1 VPLRLSTSFI
11 LSGTMTP
18 LLTFFFGL
26 LLLGLFAWYF
36 STESEARK
44 RWLGAALT
52 ILLLLFCLDSATP
65 PEKKIRLGLDLRGG
79 TSFLLQL
86 VPQNGQQITGDMLQQ
101 AVEVIRKRV
110 DQFGVGEPVIAP
122 QGTQRILVQ
131 IPGLDPAQIQTTREQ
146 LQRVAKLEFAEVY
159 PDSAGLIARIDKGEA
174 ILPPGFVIKEHTQ
187 TSEGKADVE
196 RLLVKKEADLTG
208 EHVTHAYAFFD
219 QQGYGVSLNL
229 DGEGAKSFFEL
240 TTQLAPHQGRLAILL
255 DGKIQS
261 APSVRNPIPG
271 GQAQITGRFKEKEA
285 RELASVLENPLRTPV
300 TIEETRSVSPTLGA
314 DSIRSG
320 IVSGIGGLAL
330 VMLFVVFYYR
340 LAGCVALLGLW
351 INIVILFGMMAMFH
365 FVLTLPGIAGIIL
378 TIGLAVDA
386 NVLLYERLR
395 EELAAGKTLGAAID
409 GAYNKAFSAIF
420 DANATT
426 LITAGILFWQ
436 ASGPVRGFSV
446 TLMLGIIASLFS
458 AVLFTRT
465 AFRWMM
471 KIGGLKR
478 LTMANIAPRHQFDFL
493 GRRAVA
499 VFVSLVLIGGSMA
512 IFAKRGAG
520 NFGIDFRGG
529 DLLVLDSS
537 PALSVAEVRSALEPL
552 HLTEETIQLEQ
563 AGTRQM
569 LSIRSAEDTSSR
581 IFENI
586 QGSFPDRK
594 VVAAQQEKVGAQIGL
609 EFAKK
614 ALLALGLGMVG
625 ILIYVTFRFEF
636 SFAIGAL
643 VALLHDVI
651 ITVGVFSL
659 VGGEL
664 SLVMVGA
671 ILTIAG
677 YSINDTIVVY
687 DRIREGLR
695 NRTSGSVEALM
706 NRSINETLGRTI
718 LTGGMTLLSVA
729 ALFFFGGAVLKDFA
743 FAILIGILVG
753 TYSSVFVASPIVLW
767 CSKLGAKKAAAGK

>member
-1 VPLRLSTSFI
+1 
-11 LSGTMTP
+11 MTP

-26 LLLGLFAWYF
+26 LILGLFAWYF
-36 STESEARK
+36 STESDGKK
-44 RWLGAALT
+44 RWLGAILT
-52 ILLLLFCLDSATP
+52 LLLLLFCLDSATP
-65 PEKKIRLGLDLRGG
+65 PAKKIRLGLDLRGG

-86 VPQNGQQITGDMLQQ
+86 VPQNDQPITADMLQQ

-110 DQFGVGEPVIAP
+110 DKFGVSEPVIAP
-122 QGTQRILVQ
+122 QGTSRILVQ
-131 IPGLDPAQIQTTREQ
+131 IPGLDPAQIQSTKEQ
-146 LQRVAKLEFAEVY
+146 LQQVAKLEFAEVH
-159 PDSAGLIARIDKGEA
+159 PNSAALIAQIDKGEA
-174 ILPPGFVIKEHTQ
+174 ILPPGFVIKEHVQ
-187 TSEGKADVE
+187 NIQGKDITE
-196 RLLVKKEADLTG
+196 RLLVKKEADLAG
-208 EHVTHAYAFFD
+208 EHVTRAFAYFD

-229 DGEGAKSFFEL
+229 DGDGAKTFFEL

-261 APSVRNPIPG
+261 APAISHGPIAG
-271 GQAQITGRFKEKEA
+271 GQATITGNFKEKEA

-300 TIEETRSVSPTLGA
+300 TIEETRSVSPTLGQ

-340 LAGCVALLGLW
+340 LAGCVALAGLW
-351 INIVILFGMMAMFH
+351 INIVLLFGMMAMFH

-395 EELAAGKTLGAAID
+395 EELGAGKSLGAAID

-436 ASGPVRGFSV
+436 ATGPVRGFSV
-446 TLMLGIIASLFS
+446 TLMLGIVASLFS
-458 AVLFTRT
+458 AILFTRT

-471 KIGGLKR
+471 KFAGLKR
-478 LTMANIAPRHQFDFL
+478 LTMANLAPSHQFNFL
-493 GRRAVA
+493 GKRVVA
-499 VFVSLVLIGGSMA
+499 VFVSLVLIGGSLAFFA
-512 IFAKRGAG
+512 IRGAN

-529 DLLVLDSS
+529 DLLVIDSQ
-537 PALSVAEVRSALEPL
+537 PALTVNEARNALIPL
-552 HLTEETIQLEQ
+552 NLKEETIQLEQ
-563 AGTRQM
+563 AGTKEM
-569 LSIRSAEDTSSR
+569 LAIRSAEDTSGK
-581 IFENI
+581 IFEKL
-586 QGSFPDRK
+586 QSTFPDRK
-594 VVAAQQEKVGAQIGL
+594 LVAAQQEKVGAQIGL

-614 ALLALGLGMVG
+614 ALLALGLGMIG
-625 ILIYVTFRFEF
+625 ILVYVTLRFEF
-636 SFAIGAL
+636 SFAVGAL

-659 VGGEL
+659 TGGEL

-695 NRTSGSVEALM
+695 NRTGGSVEALM

-729 ALFFFGGAVLKDFA
+729 TLFFFGGAVLKDFA

-767 CSKLGAKKAAAGK
+767 CSKWGDKKAAAGK

>member
-1 VPLRLSTSFI
+1 
-11 LSGTMTP
+11 MTP

-36 STESEARK
+36 STESDGKK
-44 RWLGAALT
+44 RWLGAVLT
-52 ILLLLFCLDSATP
+52 LLLVLFCLDSATP

-86 VPQNGQQITGDMLQQ
+86 VPQNGQEITADMLQQ

-110 DQFGVGEPVIAP
+110 DKFGVSEPVIAP
-122 QGTQRILVQ
+122 QGTGRILVQ
-131 IPGLDPAQIQTTREQ
+131 IPGLDPAQIQSTKEQ
-146 LQRVAKLEFAEVY
+146 LQQVAKLEFAEVH
-159 PDSAGLIARIDKGEA
+159 PNSDALIAQIDKGEA
-174 ILPPGFVIKEHTQ
+174 IVPPGYVIKESVQ
-187 TSEGKADVE
+187 TRDEKSVTE
-196 RLLVKKEADLTG
+196 RLLVRKQADLTG
-208 EHVTHAYAFFD
+208 EHVTKAFATFD

-229 DGEGAKSFFEL
+229 DSEGAKTFL
-240 TTQLAPHQGRLAILL
+240 DVTTELAPYKGRLAILL

-261 APSVRNPIPG
+261 APAIRNGPIAG
-271 GQAQITGRFKEKEA
+271 GQASITGNFKEKDA

-314 DSIRSG
+314 DSIRAG
-320 IVSGIGGLAL
+320 VVSGIGGLAL
-330 VMLFVVFYYR
+330 VMLFVFFYYR
-340 LAGCVALLGLW
+340 LAGLVALFGLL
-351 INIVILFGMMAMFH
+351 INIILLFGMMSMFH

-395 EELAAGKTLGAAID
+395 EELAAGKSLGAAID
-409 GAYNKAFSAIF
+409 GAYSKAFSAIF

-436 ASGPVRGFSV
+436 ASGPVRGFSI
-446 TLMLGIIASLFS
+446 TLMLGIVASLFS
-458 AVLFTRT
+458 AILFTRT
-465 AFRWMM
+465 AFRWMT
-471 KIGGLKR
+471 KYAGLKR
-478 LTMANIAPRHQFDFL
+478 LTMANLAPRHQFNFL
-493 GRRAVA
+493 GKRVLA
-499 VFVSLVLIGGSMA
+499 VFVSVVLIGGSIA
-512 IFAKRGAG
+512 FFAKRGAD

-529 DLLVLDSS
+529 DLLVLDAQ
-537 PALSVAEVRSALEPL
+537 PALSVAETRAALEPL

-563 AGTRQM
+563 AGTQQM
-569 LSIRSAEDTSSR
+569 LAIRSAVDTSSK
-581 IFENI
+581 ILE
-586 QGSFPDRK
+586 QLKASFPDRK
-594 VVAAQQEKVGAQIGL
+594 ITTAQQEKVGAQIGL
-609 EFAKK
+609 EFARK

-625 ILIYVTFRFEF
+625 ILIYVTLRFEF
-636 SFAIGAL
+636 SFAVGAL
-643 VALLHDVI
+643 VALLHDVL
-651 ITVGVFSL
+651 ITIGVFSL
-659 VGGEL
+659 TGGEL

-695 NRTSGSVEALM
+695 NRTGGSVEALM

-718 LTGGMTLLSVA
+718 LTGGLTLLSVA
-729 ALFFFGGAVLKDFA
+729 SLFFFGGAVLKDFA
-743 FAILIGILVG
+743 FVILIGILVG

-767 CSKLGAKKAAAGK
+767 CSRLGHKRAAAGK

>member
-1 VPLRLSTSFI
+1 
-11 LSGTMTP
+11 MTP

-26 LLLGLFAWYF
+26 LILGLFAWYF
-36 STESEARK
+36 STETDGKK
-44 RWLGAALT
+44 RWLGAILT

-65 PEKKIRLGLDLRGG
+65 PAKKIHLGLDLRGG

-86 VPQNGQQITGDMLQQ
+86 VPQNDQPISADMLQQ

-110 DQFGVGEPVIAP
+110 DKFGVSEPVIAP
-122 QGTQRILVQ
+122 QGSSRILVQ
-131 IPGLDPAQIQTTREQ
+131 IPGLDPGQIQSTKEQ
-146 LQRVAKLEFAEVY
+146 LQQVAKLEFAEVH
-159 PDSAGLIARIDKGEA
+159 PNSVALIAQIDKGEA
-174 ILPPGFVIKEHTQ
+174 ILPPGFLIKEHTQ
-187 TSEGKADVE
+187 NYQGKEITE

-208 EHVTHAYAFFD
+208 EHVTKAFAFFD
-219 QQGYGVSLNL
+219 QQGYGVTLNL
-229 DGEGAKSFFEL
+229 DGEGAKTFFEL
-240 TTQLAPHQGRLAILL
+240 TQQLAPHQGRLAILL

-261 APSVRNPIPG
+261 APSVKNPIAG
-271 GQAQITGRFKEKEA
+271 GQAQITGNFKEKEA

-300 TIEETRSVSPTLGA
+300 TIEETRSVSPTLGQ

-330 VMLFVVFYYR
+330 VMLFVLFYYR
-340 LAGCVALLGLW
+340 LAGSVALIGLW
-351 INIVILFGMMAMFH
+351 INVILLFGMMAMFH

-395 EELAAGKTLGAAID
+395 EELGAGKSLGAALD

-436 ASGPVRGFSV
+436 ATGPVRGFSV
-446 TLMLGIIASLFS
+446 TLMLGIVASLFS
-458 AVLFTRT
+458 AILFTRT

-471 KIGGLKR
+471 KYAGLKR
-478 LTMANIAPRHQFDFL
+478 LTMANLAPSHQFNFL
-493 GRRAVA
+493 GKRVIA
-499 VFVSLVLIGGSMA
+499 VFISVILIGGSIA
-512 IFAKRGAG
+512 FFAVRGAN

-529 DLLVLDSS
+529 DLLVLDSK
-537 PALSVAEVRSALEPL
+537 PALTVNEVRGALEPL

-563 AGTRQM
+563 AGTQQM
-569 LSIRSAEDTSSR
+569 IAIRSAEDTSSR
-581 IFENI
+581 IFDKLKA
-586 QGSFPDRK
+586 SFTDRK
-594 VVAAQQEKVGAQIGL
+594 IVAAQQEKVGAQIGL

-625 ILIYVTFRFEF
+625 ILIYVTLRFEF
-636 SFAIGAL
+636 SFAVGAL

-659 VGGEL
+659 TGGEL

-729 ALFFFGGAVLKDFA
+729 TLFFFGGAVLKDFA

>member
-1 VPLRLSTSFI
+1 
-11 LSGTMTP
+11 MTP

-26 LLLGLFAWYF
+26 LLMGLFAWYF
-36 STESEARK
+36 ATESDERK
-44 RWLGAALT
+44 RWVGAVLTAL
-52 ILLLLFCLDSATP
+52 LVLFCLDSVNP
-65 PEKKIRLGLDLRGG
+65 PSKKIRLGLDLRGG

-86 VPQNGQQITGDMLQQ
+86 VPQNGQEITPDMLQQ

-110 DQFGVGEPVIAP
+110 DKFGVSEPVIAP
-122 QGTQRILVQ
+122 QGTSRILVQ
-131 IPGLDPAQIQTTREQ
+131 IPGLDPAQIQSTKEQ
-146 LQRVAKLEFAEVY
+146 LQQVAKLEFAEVHR
-159 PDSAGLIARIDKGEA
+159 DTASLIPQIEKGEA
-174 ILPPGFVIKEHTQ
+174 IVPPGYEIKEMVV
-187 TSEGKADVE
+187 SRDGAE
-196 RLLVKKEADLTG
+196 RTEKLLVKKTADLTG
-208 EHVTHAYAFFD
+208 DHVTKAYAFFD
-219 QQGYGVSLNL
+219 NHGYAVGLNL
-229 DGEGAKSFFEL
+229 DGEGARQFFDL
-240 TTQLAPHQGRLAILL
+240 TTALAPHHGRLAILL
-255 DGKIQS
+255 DGKVQS
-261 APSVRNPIPG
+261 APQVNEPIPSG
-271 GQAQITGRFKEKEA
+271 NATISGNFKEKEV
-285 RELASVLENPLRTPV
+285 RDLASVLENPLRTPV
-300 TIEETRSVSPTLGA
+300 TIEETRSVSPTLGQ

-330 VMLFVVFYYR
+330 VMLFVLFYYR
-340 LAGCVALLGLW
+340 LAGCVALVGLW
-351 INIVILFGMMAMFH
+351 LNIVLLFGMMAMFH

-395 EELAAGKTLGAAID
+395 EELAAGKSLGAAID
-409 GAYNKAFSAIF
+409 GAYSKAFSAIF

-436 ASGPVRGFSV
+436 ASGPVRGFSI

-458 AVLFTRT
+458 AILFTRT

-471 KIGGLKR
+471 SNAGLKR
-478 LTMANIAPRHQFDFL
+478 LTMANLAPRAQFNFL
-493 GRRAVA
+493 GKRRLAV
-499 VFVSLVLIGGSMA
+499 VVSLVLIGGSIA
-512 IFAKRGAG
+512 FFVVRGSN

-529 DLLVLDSS
+529 DLLVIDAR
-537 PALSVAEVRSALEPL
+537 PALTVAEARAALEPL
-552 HLTEETIQLEQ
+552 RLTEETIQQEQ
-563 AGTRQM
+563 AGTQQM
-569 LSIRSAEDTSSR
+569 LAIRSAVDTSSR
-581 IFENI
+581 ILAKL
-586 QGSFPDRK
+586 QDAFPGRGITP
-594 VVAAQQEKVGAQIGL
+594 AQQEKVGAQIGL

-625 ILIYVTFRFEF
+625 ILVFVTLRFEF
-636 SFAIGAL
+636 SFAVGAL

-651 ITVGVFSL
+651 ITAGVFSL
-659 VGGEL
+659 TGGEF

-695 NRTSGSVEALM
+695 HRTGGSVESLM

-729 ALFFFGGAVLKDFA
+729 TLFFFGGAVLKDFA
-743 FAILIGILVG
+743 FVILIGILVG

-767 CSKLGAKKAAAGK
+767 CSRLGAKKAAKVAASGK

>member
-1 VPLRLSTSFI
+1 
-11 LSGTMTP
+11 MTP
-18 LLTFFFGL
+18 LLTFVFGL
-26 LLLGLFAWYF
+26 LLLGLFGWYF
-36 STESEARK
+36 ATESDAKK
-44 RWLGAALT
+44 RWLGAVLT
-52 ILLLLFCLDSATP
+52 FLLVLFCLDSITP
-65 PEKKIRLGLDLRGG
+65 PSKKIRLGLDLKGG

-86 VPQNGQQITGDMLQQ
+86 VPQNGQPITADLLQQ

-110 DQFGVGEPVIAP
+110 DKFGVGEPVIAP
-122 QGTQRILVQ
+122 QGTERILVQ
-131 IPGLDPAQIQTTREQ
+131 IPGLDPAQIQATKEQ
-146 LQRVAKLEFAEVY
+146 LQQVAKLEFAEVY
-159 PDSAGLIARIDKGEA
+159 PDQGTLLAQIEKGEA
-174 ILPPGFVIKEHTQ
+174 IIPPAYVIREPNMD
-187 TSEGKADVE
+187 SEGKPLSV
-196 RLLVKKEADLTG
+196 RLLVKKEVDLTG
-208 EHVTHAYAFFD
+208 EHVIRANAFFD
-219 QQGYGVSLNL
+219 QGGYGVTL
-229 DGEGAKSFFEL
+229 DLDSEGGKIFYEL
-240 TTQLAPHQGRLAILL
+240 TTQLAPHHGRLAILL
-255 DGKIQS
+255 DGKIQT
-261 APSVRNPIPG
+261 APSVNEPIPS
-271 GQAQITGRFKEKEA
+271 GQARITGHYKEKEV
-285 RELASVLENPLRTPV
+285 RDLASVLENPLRTPV

-314 DSIRSG
+314 ESIKSG
-320 IVSGIGGLAL
+320 IVSGVAGLAL

-340 LAGCVALLGLW
+340 LAGTVALVGLW
-351 INIVILFGMMAMFH
+351 INIILLFGMMAMFH

-395 EELAAGKTLGAAID
+395 EELKAGKSLEAAIN
-409 GAYNKAFSAIF
+409 GAYSKAFSAIF

-436 ASGPVRGFSV
+436 STGPVRGFSV

-458 AVLFTRT
+458 AILFTRT
-465 AFRWMM
+465 AFRWMT
-471 KIGGLKR
+471 KFCGLKR
-478 LTMANIAPRHQFDFL
+478 LTMLDFAPKYQFNFL
-493 GRRAVA
+493 GYRKIAVLI
-499 VFVSLVLIGGSMA
+499 SLIVIGGSIVLFGM
-512 IFAKRGAG
+512 RGAN

-529 DLLVLDSS
+529 DLLVIDSQPTLAVS
-537 PALSVAEVRSALEPL
+537 EIRTALEPL
-552 HLTEETIQLEQ
+552 HLTEETIQMEQ
-563 AGTRQM
+563 AGMQKM
-569 LSIRSAEDTSSR
+569 IAIRSAEDTSAR
-581 IFENI
+581 ILE
-586 QGSFPDRK
+586 QLKKSFPDRQ
-594 VVAAQQEKVGAQIGL
+594 VIAAQQDKVGAQIGR

-625 ILIYVTFRFEF
+625 ILIFVTIRFEF

-659 VGGEL
+659 TGGEL

-695 NRTSGSVEALM
+695 HGAGGGVEALM
-706 NRSINETLGRTI
+706 NRSINETLGRTM

-729 ALFFFGGAVLKDFA
+729 SLFFFGGAVLKDFA

-767 CSKLGAKKAAAGK
+767 CSKLGGKKPSNVV

>member
-1 VPLRLSTSFI
+1 
-11 LSGTMTP
+11 MTP

-26 LLLGLFAWYF
+26 LLLALFAWYF
-36 STESEARK
+36 STESDAKK
-44 RWLGAALT
+44 RWLGAVLT
-52 ILLLLFCLDSATP
+52 LLLLLFCLDSATP
-65 PEKKIRLGLDLRGG
+65 PAKKIRLGLDLRGG

-86 VPQNGQQITGDMLQQ
+86 VPQNGQEITGDMLQQ

-122 QGTQRILVQ
+122 QGTRRILVQ

-146 LQRVAKLEFAEVY
+146 LQRVAKLEFAEVH
-159 PDSAGLIARIDKGEA
+159 PDSVALIAQIDNGEA
-174 ILPPGFVIKEHTQ
+174 ILPPGYVLKEQ
-187 TSEGKADVE
+187 VQNFEGREVVD

-208 EHVTHAYAFFD
+208 EHVTKAYAFFD
-219 QQGYGVSLNL
+219 QQGYGVSLTL
-229 DGEGAKSFFEL
+229 DGEGAGTFFDL
-240 TTQLAPHQGRLAILL
+240 TTQLAPRQGRLAILL

-261 APSVRNPIPG
+261 APSVKNPIAG
-271 GQAQITGRFKEKEA
+271 GSAQITGRFKEKEA

-340 LAGCVALLGLW
+340 LAGLVALFGLW
-351 INIVILFGMMAMFH
+351 INIILLFGMMAMFH
-365 FVLTLPGIAGIIL
+365 FVLTLPGIAGVIL

-395 EELAAGKTLGAAID
+395 EELAAGKSLGAAID
-409 GAYNKAFSAIF
+409 GAYGKAFSAIF

-458 AVLFTRT
+458 AILFTRT

-471 KIGGLKR
+471 KVGGLKR
-478 LTMANIAPRHQFDFL
+478 LTMANMAPSHQFNFL
-493 GRRAVA
+493 AKRVLA
-499 VFVSLVLIGGSMA
+499 VFISLILIGGS
-512 IFAKRGAG
+512 IGFFAKRGMN

-529 DLLVLDSS
+529 DLLVLDSQPS
-537 PALSVAEVRSALEPL
+537 LAVAEVRAALEPL
-552 HLTEETIQLEQ
+552 QLTEATIQQEQ
-563 AGTRQM
+563 AGTQQM
-569 LSIRSAEDTSSR
+569 LAIRSAEDTSGKILEKLRS
-581 IFENI
+581 
-586 QGSFPDRK
+586 SFPDRK
-594 VVAAQQEKVGAQIGL
+594 ITAAQQEKVGAQIGL

-614 ALLALGLGMVG
+614 ALLALGLGMIG
-625 ILIYVTFRFEF
+625 ILVYVTIRFEF
-636 SFAIGAL
+636 SFAVGAL

-695 NRTSGSVEALM
+695 NRTGGSVEALM
-706 NRSINETLGRTI
+706 NRSINETLGRTM
-718 LTGGMTLLSVA
+718 LTGGLTLLSVA

-767 CSKLGAKKAAAGK
+767 CSRIGHKRAAAGK

>member
-1 VPLRLSTSFI
+1 
-11 LSGTMTP
+11 MTP
-18 LLTFFFGL
+18 ILTFFFGL

-36 STESEARK
+36 STESDGKK
-44 RWLGAALT
+44 RWLGLALT

-86 VPQNGQQITGDMLQQ
+86 VPQNGQEITSDMLQQ
-101 AVEVIRKRV
+101 AVDVIRKRV
-110 DQFGVGEPVIAP
+110 DPNGVGESMIAP
-122 QGTQRILVQ
+122 QGSRRILVQ

-146 LQRVAKLEFAEVY
+146 LQRVAKLEFAEVH
-159 PDSAGLIARIDKGEA
+159 PDSTALIAQIDNGDA
-174 ILPPGFVIKEHTQ
+174 ILPPGYVIKEQ
-187 TSEGKADVE
+187 IQPSEGKENVE

-208 EHVTHAYAFFD
+208 DHVTRAFAFFD
-219 QQGYGVSLNL
+219 QQGWGVSLNL
-229 DGEGAKSFFEL
+229 DGEGARSFLEL
-240 TTQLAPHQGRLAILL
+240 TSQLAPHQGRLAILL

-271 GQAQITGRFKEKEA
+271 GQAQITGRFHEKEV

-300 TIEETRSVSPTLGA
+300 TIEESRSVSPTLGA
-314 DSIRSG
+314 DSIRAG
-320 IVSGIGGLAL
+320 IVSGIAGLAL
-330 VMLFVVFYYR
+330 VMLFVLFYYR
-340 LAGCVALLGLW
+340 LAGFVALIGLL
-351 INIVILFGMMAMFH
+351 INIVLLFGMMAMGH
-365 FVLTLPGIAGIIL
+365 FVLSLPGIAGIIL

-395 EELAAGKTLGAAID
+395 EELKAGKSLSASIE
-409 GAYNKAFSAIF
+409 GAYSKAFSAIF

-426 LITAGILFWQ
+426 LITAGILFKM
-436 ASGPVRGFSV
+436 ATGPVQGFAI
-446 TLMLGIIASLFS
+446 TLVLGILASLFS
-458 AVLFTRT
+458 AILFTRT

-471 KIGGLKR
+471 KSGGLKR
-478 LTMANIAPRHQFDFL
+478 LTMADLAPRHQFNFL
-493 GRRAVA
+493 GRRFVA
-499 VFVSLVLIGGSMA
+499 LAISVVLIGGSMA
-512 IFAKRGAG
+512 VFAKRGMN

-529 DLLVLDSS
+529 DLLVVDAQ
-537 PALSVAEVRSALEPL
+537 PALSVAEVRTALEPL

-563 AGTRQM
+563 AGTQRM
-569 LSIRSAEDTSSR
+569 ISIRSAEDTSAR
-581 IFENI
+581 IMEKLRA
-586 QGSFPDRK
+586 SFPDRK
-594 VVAAQQEKVGAQIGL
+594 VVAAQQDKVGAQIGL

-614 ALLALGLGMVG
+614 AFLALGLGMLG
-625 ILIYVTFRFEF
+625 ILIFVTLRFEL
-636 SFAIGAL
+636 SFAVGAL

-651 ITVGVFSL
+651 ITIGVFSL

-695 NRTSGSVEALM
+695 NRAGGSVESLM

-729 ALFFFGGAVLKDFA
+729 SLFFFGGAVLKDFA

-767 CSKLGAKKAAAGK
+767 SSKLRGRKSPAGI

>member
-1 VPLRLSTSFI
+1 
-11 LSGTMTP
+11 MTP

-26 LLLGLFAWYF
+26 LILGLFAWYF
-36 STESEARK
+36 STESDGKK
-44 RWLGAALT
+44 RWLGAVLT

-65 PEKKIRLGLDLRGG
+65 PAKKIHLGLDLRGG

-86 VPQNGQQITGDMLQQ
+86 VPQNDQPITADMLQQ

-110 DQFGVGEPVIAP
+110 DKFGVSEPVIAP
-122 QGTQRILVQ
+122 QGSSRILVQ
-131 IPGLDPAQIQTTREQ
+131 IPGLDPAQIQSTKEQ
-146 LQRVAKLEFAEVY
+146 LQQVAKLEFAEVH
-159 PDSAGLIARIDKGEA
+159 PNSAALIAQIDKGEA
-174 ILPPGFVIKEHTQ
+174 ILPPGFVIKEHVQ
-187 TSEGKADVE
+187 NIQGKDITE
-196 RLLVKKEADLTG
+196 RLLVKKEADLAG
-208 EHVTHAYAFFD
+208 EHVTRAFAYFD

-229 DGEGAKSFFEL
+229 DGDGAKTFFEL

-261 APSVRNPIPG
+261 APAISHGPIAG
-271 GQAQITGRFKEKEA
+271 GQATITGNFKEKEA

-300 TIEETRSVSPTLGA
+300 TIEETRSVSPTLGQ

-340 LAGCVALLGLW
+340 LAGCVALVGLW
-351 INIVILFGMMAMFH
+351 INIVLLFGMMAMFH

-395 EELAAGKTLGAAID
+395 EELGAGKSLGAAID

-436 ASGPVRGFSV
+436 ATGPVRGFSV
-446 TLMLGIIASLFS
+446 TLMLGIVASLFS
-458 AVLFTRT
+458 AILFTRT

-471 KIGGLKR
+471 KFAGLKR
-478 LTMANIAPRHQFDFL
+478 LTMANLAPSHQFNFL
-493 GRRAVA
+493 GKRVVA
-499 VFVSLVLIGGSMA
+499 VFVSLVLIGGSLAFFA
-512 IFAKRGAG
+512 IRGAN

-529 DLLVLDSS
+529 DLLVIDSQ
-537 PALSVAEVRSALEPL
+537 PALTVNEARSALEPL

-563 AGTRQM
+563 AGTQQM
-569 LSIRSAEDTSSR
+569 LAIRSAVDTSGK
-581 IFENI
+581 IYEKLKA
-586 QGSFPDRK
+586 SFPDRK
-594 VVAAQQEKVGAQIGL
+594 LTAAQQEKVGAQIGL

-614 ALLALGLGMVG
+614 ALLALGLGMIG
-625 ILIYVTFRFEF
+625 ILVYVTLRFEF
-636 SFAIGAL
+636 SFAVGAL

-659 VGGEL
+659 TGGEL

-729 ALFFFGGAVLKDFA
+729 TLFFFGGAVLKDFA

-767 CSKLGAKKAAAGK
+767 CSKWGAKKAAAGK

>member
-1 VPLRLSTSFI
+1 
-11 LSGTMTP
+11 MTP

-36 STESEARK
+36 STESDAKK
-44 RWLGAALT
+44 RWLGAVLT
-52 ILLLLFCLDSATP
+52 ALLLIFCVDSATP
-65 PEKKIRLGLDLRGG
+65 PGKKIRLGLDLRGG

-86 VPQNGQQITGDMLQQ
+86 VPQNGQEITADMLQQ

-146 LQRVAKLEFAEVY
+146 LQRVAKLEFAEVH
-159 PDSAGLIARIDKGEA
+159 PNSATLIAQIDKGEA
-174 ILPPGFVIKEHTQ
+174 ILPPGFVIKEHVQ
-187 TSEGKADVE
+187 NYEGKEVVE

-219 QQGYGVSLNL
+219 QQGYGVSLTL
-229 DGEGAKSFFEL
+229 DGEGAKTFFEL
-240 TTQLAPHQGRLAILL
+240 TTQLAPHQGRLGILL

-261 APSVRNPIPG
+261 APSVKSAIAG
-271 GQAQITGRFKEKEA
+271 GSAQITGHFKEKEA
-285 RELASVLENPLRTPV
+285 RELASILENPLRTPV
-300 TIEETRSVSPTLGA
+300 TIEESRSVSPTLGA

-320 IVSGIGGLAL
+320 IVSGVGGLAL

-351 INIVILFGMMAMFH
+351 INILLLFGMMAMFH

-395 EELAAGKTLGAAID
+395 EELAAGKSLGAAID

-446 TLMLGIIASLFS
+446 TLMLGIVASLFS
-458 AVLFTRT
+458 AILFTRT

-471 KIGGLKR
+471 KFAGLKR
-478 LTMANIAPRHQFDFL
+478 LTMANLAPRHQFNFL
-493 GRRAVA
+493 GRRVLA
-499 VFVSLVLIGGSMA
+499 VFISLVLIGGSLA
-512 IFAKRGAG
+512 IFAKRGAN

-529 DLLVLDSS
+529 DLLVLDSRPS
-537 PALSVAEVRSALEPL
+537 LTVDEARSALEPL
-552 HLTEETIQLEQ
+552 HLAEETIQLEQ
-563 AGTRQM
+563 AGTQQM
-569 LSIRSAEDTSSR
+569 LAIRSAEDTSGR
-581 IFENI
+581 ILERLKAA
-586 QGSFPDRK
+586 FPDRK
-594 VVAAQQEKVGAQIGL
+594 LVPAQQEKVGAQIGV

-614 ALLALGLGMVG
+614 AMLALGLGMIG
-625 ILIYVTFRFEF
+625 ILIYVTLRFEF
-636 SFAIGAL
+636 SFAVGAL

-695 NRTSGSVEALM
+695 HRTGGSVESLM
-706 NRSINETLGRTI
+706 NRSINETLGRTM

-767 CSKLGAKKAAAGK
+767 CSRIGTKSAAADK

>member
-1 VPLRLSTSFI
+1 
-11 LSGTMTP
+11 MTP

-26 LLLGLFAWYF
+26 LLLALFAWYF
-36 STESEARK
+36 STESDAKK
-44 RWLGAALT
+44 RWLGAVLT
-52 ILLLLFCLDSATP
+52 LLLLLFCLDSATP
-65 PEKKIRLGLDLRGG
+65 PANKIRLGLDLRGG

-86 VPQNGQQITGDMLQQ
+86 VPQNGQEITGDMLQQ

-122 QGTQRILVQ
+122 QGTRRILVQ

-146 LQRVAKLEFAEVY
+146 LQRVAKLEFAEVH
-159 PDSAGLIARIDKGEA
+159 PDSVALIAQIDKGEA
-174 ILPPGFVIKEHTQ
+174 ILPPGYVLKEQ
-187 TSEGKADVE
+187 VQNFEGREVVD

-208 EHVTHAYAFFD
+208 EHVTKAYAFFD
-219 QQGYGVSLNL
+219 QQGYGVSLTL
-229 DGEGAKSFFEL
+229 DGEGAGTFFDL
-240 TTQLAPHQGRLAILL
+240 TTQLAPRQGRLAILL

-261 APSVRNPIPG
+261 APSVKNPIAG
-271 GQAQITGRFKEKEA
+271 GSAQITGRFKEKEA

-340 LAGCVALLGLW
+340 LAGLVALFGLW
-351 INIVILFGMMAMFH
+351 INIILLFGMMAMFH
-365 FVLTLPGIAGIIL
+365 FVLTLPGIAGVIL

-395 EELAAGKTLGAAID
+395 EELAAGKSLGAAID
-409 GAYNKAFSAIF
+409 GAYGKAFSAIF

-458 AVLFTRT
+458 AILFTRT

-471 KIGGLKR
+471 KVGGLKR
-478 LTMANIAPRHQFDFL
+478 LTMVNMAPSHQFNFL
-493 GRRAVA
+493 GKRVLA
-499 VFVSLVLIGGSMA
+499 VFISLILIGGS
-512 IFAKRGAG
+512 IGFFAKRGMN

-529 DLLVLDSS
+529 DLLVLDSQPS
-537 PALSVAEVRSALEPL
+537 LAVAEVRAALEPL
-552 HLTEETIQLEQ
+552 QLTEATIQQEQ
-563 AGTRQM
+563 AGTQQM
-569 LSIRSAEDTSSR
+569 LAIRSAEDTSGKILEKLRS
-581 IFENI
+581 
-586 QGSFPDRK
+586 SFPDRK
-594 VVAAQQEKVGAQIGL
+594 ITAAQQEKVGAQIGL

-614 ALLALGLGMVG
+614 ALLALGLGMIG
-625 ILIYVTFRFEF
+625 ILVYVTIRFEF
-636 SFAIGAL
+636 SFAVGAL

-695 NRTSGSVEALM
+695 NRTGGSVEALM
-706 NRSINETLGRTI
+706 NRSINETLGRTM
-718 LTGGMTLLSVA
+718 LTGGLTLLSVA

-767 CSKLGAKKAAAGK
+767 CSRIGHKRAAAGK

>member
-1 VPLRLSTSFI
+1 
-11 LSGTMTP
+11 MTP

-36 STESEARK
+36 STESDGKK
-44 RWLGAALT
+44 RWLGAVLT

-65 PEKKIRLGLDLRGG
+65 PEKKIKLGLDLRGG

-86 VPQNGQQITGDMLQQ
+86 VPQNGQEITGDMLQQ

-110 DQFGVGEPVIAP
+110 DKFGVSEPVIAP
-122 QGTQRILVQ
+122 QGDRRILVQ
-131 IPGLDPAQIQTTREQ
+131 IPGLDPAQIQSTKEQ
-146 LQRVAKLEFAEVY
+146 LQQVAKLEFAEVHR
-159 PDSAGLIARIDKGEA
+159 DSDTLIPQIEKGDA
-174 ILPPGFVIKEHTQ
+174 IIPPGFVIREHVQ
-187 TSEGKADVE
+187 NIQGKDVTE
-196 RLLVKKEADLTG
+196 KLLIKKEADLTG
-208 EHVTHAYAFFD
+208 DHVTKAFAFFD
-219 QQGYGVSLNL
+219 NQGYGVSLNL
-229 DGEGAKSFFEL
+229 DGEGGKTFFDL
-240 TTQLAPHQGRLAILL
+240 TTALAPHKGRLAILL
-255 DGKIQS
+255 DGKVQS
-261 APSVRNPIPG
+261 APAIRNGPIAG
-271 GQAQITGRFKEKEA
+271 GQAQITGNFKEKEA

-320 IVSGIGGLAL
+320 IVSGIGGLGL
-330 VMLFVVFYYR
+330 VMLFVLFYYR
-340 LAGCVALLGLW
+340 LAGCVALLGLL
-351 INIVILFGMMAMFH
+351 INIVILFGLMAMFH
-365 FVLTLPGIAGIIL
+365 FVLSLPGIAGIIL
-378 TIGLAVDA
+378 TIGLSVDA

-395 EELAAGKTLGAAID
+395 EELAAGKSLGAAID
-409 GAYNKAFSAIF
+409 GAYSKAFSAIF

-458 AVLFTRT
+458 AILFTRT

-471 KIGGLKR
+471 KFAGLKR
-478 LTMANIAPRHQFDFL
+478 LTMANLAPRHQFDFL
-493 GRRAVA
+493 GKRVLAV
-499 VFVSLVLIGGSMA
+499 VISVVLIGGSLA
-512 IFAKRGAG
+512 FFAKRGAN

-529 DLLVLDSS
+529 DLLVLDAQ
-537 PALSVAEVRSALEPL
+537 PALSVAEARAALEPL
-552 HLTEETIQLEQ
+552 HLTEETIQQEQ
-563 AGTRQM
+563 AGTQQM
-569 LSIRSAEDTSSR
+569 LAIRSAEDTSAK
-581 IFENI
+581 IF
-586 QGSFPDRK
+586 GTLKAGFPDRK
-594 VVAAQQEKVGAQIGL
+594 VTAAQQEKVGAQIGL

-614 ALLALGLGMVG
+614 ALLAFGLGMVG
-625 ILIYVTFRFEF
+625 ILIYVTLRFEF
-636 SFAIGAL
+636 SFAVGAL

-659 VGGEL
+659 TGGEL

-695 NRTSGSVEALM
+695 HRTGGSIEALM
-706 NRSINETLGRTI
+706 NRSINETLGRTM
-718 LTGGMTLLSVA
+718 LTGGLTLLSVA
-729 ALFFFGGAVLKDFA
+729 SLFFFGGAVLKDFA
-743 FAILIGILVG
+743 FVILIGILVG

-767 CSKLGAKKAAAGK
+767 CSKLGAKRAAAGN

>member
-1 VPLRLSTSFI
+1 
-11 LSGTMTP
+11 MTP

-36 STESEARK
+36 STESDGKK
-44 RWLGAALT
+44 RWLGALLT
-52 ILLLLFCLDSATP
+52 LLLVLFCLDSATP

-86 VPQNGQQITGDMLQQ
+86 VPQNGQEITSDMLQQ

-110 DQFGVGEPVIAP
+110 DKFGVSEPVIAP
-122 QGTQRILVQ
+122 QGTGRILVQ
-131 IPGLDPAQIQTTREQ
+131 IPGLDPDQIQSTKEQ
-146 LQRVAKLEFAEVY
+146 LQQVAKLEFAEVH
-159 PDSAGLIARIDKGEA
+159 PNSDVLIAQIDKGEA
-174 ILPPGFVIKEHTQ
+174 IVPPGYVIKESVQSRDEKSVT
-187 TSEGKADVE
+187 E
-196 RLLVKKEADLTG
+196 RLLVRKQADLTG
-208 EHVTHAYAFFD
+208 EHVTRAFATFD

-229 DGEGAKSFFEL
+229 DSEGAKTFL
-240 TTQLAPHQGRLAILL
+240 DVTTDLAPHKGRLAILL

-261 APSVRNPIPG
+261 APAIRNGPIAG
-271 GQAQITGRFKEKEA
+271 GQASITGNFKEKDA

-314 DSIRSG
+314 DSIRAG
-320 IVSGIGGLAL
+320 VVSGIGGLAL
-330 VMLFVVFYYR
+330 VMLFVFFYYR
-340 LAGCVALLGLW
+340 LAGLVALFGLL
-351 INIVILFGMMAMFH
+351 INIILLFGMMSMFH

-395 EELAAGKTLGAAID
+395 EELAAGKSLGAAID
-409 GAYNKAFSAIF
+409 GAYSKAFSAIF

-436 ASGPVRGFSV
+436 ATGPVRGFSV

-458 AVLFTRT
+458 AILFTRT
-465 AFRWMM
+465 AFRWMT
-471 KIGGLKR
+471 KYAGLKR
-478 LTMANIAPRHQFDFL
+478 LTMANLAPRHQFNFL
-493 GRRAVA
+493 GKRILA
-499 VFVSLVLIGGSMA
+499 VFISVVLIGGSIA
-512 IFAKRGAG
+512 FFAKRGAD

-529 DLLVLDSS
+529 DLLVIDAQ
-537 PALSVAEVRSALEPL
+537 PALSVAETRAALEPL

-563 AGTRQM
+563 AGTQQM
-569 LSIRSAEDTSSR
+569 LAIRSAVDTSSK
-581 IFENI
+581 IL
-586 QGSFPDRK
+586 QKLKASHPDRK
-594 VVAAQQEKVGAQIGL
+594 ITVAQQEKVGAQIGL

-625 ILIYVTFRFEF
+625 ILIYVTLRFEF
-636 SFAIGAL
+636 SFAVGAL

-659 VGGEL
+659 TGGEL

-695 NRTSGSVEALM
+695 NGAGGSVEALM

-729 ALFFFGGAVLKDFA
+729 TLFFFGGAVLKDFA

-767 CSKLGAKKAAAGK
+767 CSKLGAKKAVAGK

>member
-1 VPLRLSTSFI
+1 
-11 LSGTMTP
+11 MTP
-18 LLTFFFGL
+18 LLTFLFGL

-36 STESEARK
+36 SSESDAKK
-44 RWLGAALT
+44 RWLGALLT
-52 ILLLLFCLDSATP
+52 LLLLLFCADSITP

-86 VPQNGQQITGDMLQQ
+86 VPQNGQPITSDMLQQ

-110 DQFGVGEPVIAP
+110 DKFGVSEPVIAP
-122 QGTQRILVQ
+122 QGDRRILVQ
-131 IPGLDPAQIQTTREQ
+131 IPGLDPAQIQTTKEQ
-146 LQRVAKLEFAEVY
+146 LQQVAKLEFAEVH
-159 PDSAGLIARIDKGEA
+159 PDSVALVEKIGKGEA
-174 ILPPGFVIKEHTQ
+174 IVPPGYEIKEHVQKIQDKEIT
-187 TSEGKADVE
+187 E
-196 RLLVKKEADLTG
+196 RLIVRKEADLAG
-208 EHVTHAYAFFD
+208 EHVNRAFAFFD

-229 DGEGAKSFFEL
+229 DGEGAKTFLDL
-240 TTQLAPHQGRLAILL
+240 TTRLAPRQGRLAILL
-255 DGKIQS
+255 DGKVQS
-261 APSVRNPIPG
+261 APSVKTPIAG
-271 GQAQITGRFKEKEA
+271 GQAQITGNFKEKDA

-300 TIEETRSVSPTLGA
+300 TIEETRSVSPTLGQ

-320 IVSGIGGLAL
+320 IVSGLGGLAL
-330 VMLFVVFYYR
+330 VMLFVLFYYR

-351 INIVILFGMMAMFH
+351 INIVLLFGMMAMFH
-365 FVLTLPGIAGIIL
+365 FVLTLPGIAGVIL

-395 EELAAGKTLGAAID
+395 EELAAGKSLNAAID
-409 GAYNKAFSAIF
+409 GAYSKAFSAIF

-436 ASGPVRGFSV
+436 ATGPVRGFSI

-458 AVLFTRT
+458 AILFTRT
-465 AFRWMM
+465 AFRWMTSLF
-471 KIGGLKR
+471 GLKR
-478 LTMANIAPRHQFDFL
+478 LTMANLAPRQHFDFL
-493 GRRAVA
+493 GKRKVA
-499 VFVSLVLIGGSMA
+499 VLVSAIVIGGSIA
-512 IFAKRGAG
+512 VFALRGAN

-529 DLLVLDSS
+529 DLLVLDSK
-537 PALSVAEVRSALEPL
+537 PALSVDETRSAIAPL
-552 HLTEETIQLEQ
+552 HLAETTIQLEQ
-563 AGTRQM
+563 AGTQQM
-569 LSIRSAEDTSSR
+569 LAIRSGVDTSAR
-581 IFENI
+581 ILETL
-586 QGSFPDRK
+586 QRAFPDRGITP
-594 VVAAQQEKVGAQIGL
+594 AQQEKVGGQIGR

-614 ALLALGLGMVG
+614 AFLALALGMVG
-625 ILIYVTFRFEF
+625 ILVYVTLRFEF
-636 SFAIGAL
+636 SFAVGAL

-659 VGGEL
+659 TGGEL

-695 NRTSGSVEALM
+695 NGSGGGVEALM
-706 NRSINETLGRTI
+706 NRSINETLGRTM
-718 LTGGMTLLSVA
+718 LTGGLTLLSVA
-729 ALFFFGGAVLKDFA
+729 TLFFFGGAVLKDFA

-767 CSKLGAKKAAAGK
+767 CSKWGAKRAASGKATA

>member
-1 VPLRLSTSFI
+1 
-11 LSGTMTP
+11 MTP

-36 STESEARK
+36 STENDGKK
-44 RWLGAALT
+44 RWLGVLLT
-52 ILLLLFCLDSATP
+52 LLLVLFCLDSVTP

-86 VPQNGQQITGDMLQQ
+86 VPQDGQEITGDMLQQ

-110 DQFGVGEPVIAP
+110 DKFGVSEPVIAP
-122 QGTQRILVQ
+122 QGTGRILVQ
-131 IPGLDPAQIQTTREQ
+131 IPGLDPAQIQSTKEQ
-146 LQRVAKLEFAEVY
+146 LQQVAKLEFAEVH
-159 PDSAGLIARIDKGEA
+159 PNSAALIAEIDRGEA
-174 ILPPGFVIKEHTQ
+174 IVPPGFVIKELAQ
-187 TSEGKADVE
+187 SRGDKNLME
-196 RLLVKKEADLTG
+196 RLLVRKEADLTG
-208 EHVTHAYAFFD
+208 EHVTRAFATFD
-219 QQGYGVSLNL
+219 QQGWGVSLNL
-229 DGEGAKSFFEL
+229 DGDGAKTFLEV
-240 TTQLAPHQGRLAILL
+240 TTDLAPHKGRLAILL

-261 APSVRNPIPG
+261 APAIRNGPIAG
-271 GQAQITGRFKEKEA
+271 GQASITGNFKEKEA

-314 DSIRSG
+314 DSIRAG
-320 IVSGIGGLAL
+320 VVSGIGGLAL
-330 VMLFVVFYYR
+330 VMLFVLLYYR
-340 LAGCVALLGLW
+340 LAGVVALLGLLL
-351 INIVILFGMMAMFH
+351 NIVLLFGMMAMFH

-395 EELAAGKTLGAAID
+395 EELVAGKSLGAAID
-409 GAYNKAFSAIF
+409 GAYSKAFSAIF

-436 ASGPVRGFSV
+436 ATGPVRGFSV
-446 TLMLGIIASLFS
+446 TLMLGIVASLFS
-458 AVLFTRT
+458 AILFTRT
-465 AFRWMM
+465 AFRWMT
-471 KIGGLKR
+471 KFAGLKR
-478 LTMANIAPRHQFDFL
+478 LTMANLAPRHQFNFL
-493 GRRAVA
+493 GKRVLA
-499 VFVSLVLIGGSMA
+499 VFISLVLIGGSIA
-512 IFAKRGAG
+512 FFAKRGAN

-529 DLLVLDSS
+529 DLLVVDTR
-537 PALSVAEVRSALEPL
+537 PALTVAEARAALEPI

-563 AGTRQM
+563 AGTQQM
-569 LSIRSAEDTSSR
+569 LAIRSAEDTSGKILGTLKAGFS
-581 IFENI
+581 
-586 QGSFPDRK
+586 DRK
-594 VVAAQQEKVGAQIGL
+594 IIVAQQEKVGAQIGI
-609 EFAKK
+609 EFARK
-614 ALLALGLGMVG
+614 ALLALGLGMLG
-625 ILIYVTFRFEF
+625 ILVYVTIRFEF
-636 SFAIGAL
+636 SFAVGAL

-659 VGGEL
+659 TGGEL

-706 NRSINETLGRTI
+706 NRSINETLGRTM
-718 LTGGMTLLSVA
+718 LTGGLTLLSVA
-729 ALFFFGGAVLKDFA
+729 SLFFFGGAVLKDFA

-767 CSKLGAKKAAAGK
+767 CSRIGDKRAAAGK

>member
-1 VPLRLSTSFI
+1 
-11 LSGTMTP
+11 MTP

-26 LLLGLFAWYF
+26 LILGLFAWYF
-36 STESEARK
+36 STESDGKK
-44 RWLGAALT
+44 RWLGAILT
-52 ILLLLFCLDSATP
+52 LLLLLFCLDSATP
-65 PEKKIRLGLDLRGG
+65 PAKKIRLGLDLRGG

-86 VPQNGQQITGDMLQQ
+86 VPQNDQPITADMLQQ

-110 DQFGVGEPVIAP
+110 DKFGVSEPVIAP
-122 QGTQRILVQ
+122 QGTSRILVQ
-131 IPGLDPAQIQTTREQ
+131 IPGLDPAQIQSTKEQ
-146 LQRVAKLEFAEVY
+146 LQQVAKLEFAEVH
-159 PDSAGLIARIDKGEA
+159 PNSAALIAQIDKGEA
-174 ILPPGFVIKEHTQ
+174 ILPPGFVIKEHVQ
-187 TSEGKADVE
+187 NIQGKDITE
-196 RLLVKKEADLTG
+196 RLLVKKEADLAG
-208 EHVTHAYAFFD
+208 EHVTRAFAYFD

-229 DGEGAKSFFEL
+229 DGDGAKTFFEL

-261 APSVRNPIPG
+261 APAISHGPIAG
-271 GQAQITGRFKEKEA
+271 GQATITGNFKEKEA

-300 TIEETRSVSPTLGA
+300 TIEETRSVSPTLGQ

-340 LAGCVALLGLW
+340 LAGCVALVGLW
-351 INIVILFGMMAMFH
+351 INIVLLFGMMAMFH

-395 EELAAGKTLGAAID
+395 EELGAGKSLGAAID

-436 ASGPVRGFSV
+436 ATGPVRGFSV
-446 TLMLGIIASLFS
+446 TLMLGIVASLFS
-458 AVLFTRT
+458 AILFTRT

-471 KIGGLKR
+471 KFAGLKR
-478 LTMANIAPRHQFDFL
+478 LTMANLAPSHQFNFL
-493 GRRAVA
+493 GKRVVA
-499 VFVSLVLIGGSMA
+499 VFVSLVLIAGSLAFFA
-512 IFAKRGAG
+512 IRGAN

-529 DLLVLDSS
+529 DLLVIDSQ
-537 PALSVAEVRSALEPL
+537 PALTVNEARSALEPL

-563 AGTRQM
+563 AGTQQM
-569 LSIRSAEDTSSR
+569 LSIRSAVDTSGK
-581 IFENI
+581 IYEKLKA
-586 QGSFPDRK
+586 SFPDRK
-594 VVAAQQEKVGAQIGL
+594 LTAAQQEKVGAQIGL

-614 ALLALGLGMVG
+614 ALLALGLGMIG
-625 ILIYVTFRFEF
+625 ILVYVTLRFEF
-636 SFAIGAL
+636 SFAVGAL

-659 VGGEL
+659 TGGEL

-695 NRTSGSVEALM
+695 NRTGGSVEALM

-729 ALFFFGGAVLKDFA
+729 TLFFFGGAVLKDFA

-767 CSKLGAKKAAAGK
+767 CSKWGAKKAAAGK

>member
-1 VPLRLSTSFI
+1 
-11 LSGTMTP
+11 
-18 LLTFFFGL
+18 
-26 LLLGLFAWYF
+26 LG
-36 STESEARK
+36 
-44 RWLGAALT
+44 
-52 ILLLLFCLDSATP
+52 
-65 PEKKIRLGLDLRGG
+65 
-79 TSFLLQL
+79 
-86 VPQNGQQITGDMLQQ
+86 
-101 AVEVIRKRV
+101 
-110 DQFGVGEPVIAP
+110 
-122 QGTQRILVQ
+122 
-131 IPGLDPAQIQTTREQ
+131 DP
-146 LQRVAKLEFAEVY
+146 
-159 PDSAGLIARIDKGEA
+159 
-174 ILPPGFVIKEHTQ
+174 
-187 TSEGKADVE
+187 
-196 RLLVKKEADLTG
+196 
-208 EHVTHAYAFFD
+208 
-219 QQGYGVSLNL
+219 
-229 DGEGAKSFFEL
+229 
-240 TTQLAPHQGRLAILL
+240 
-255 DGKIQS
+255 
-261 APSVRNPIPG
+261 APSVKNPIAG
-271 GQAQITGRFKEKEA
+271 GSAQITGRFKEKEA

-340 LAGCVALLGLW
+340 LAGLVALLGLW
-351 INIVILFGMMAMFH
+351 INIILLFGMMAMFH
-365 FVLTLPGIAGIIL
+365 FVLTLPGIAGVIL

-395 EELAAGKTLGAAID
+395 EELAAGKSLGAAID
-409 GAYNKAFSAIF
+409 GAYGKAFSAIF

-458 AVLFTRT
+458 AILFTRT

-471 KIGGLKR
+471 KVGGLKR
-478 LTMANIAPRHQFDFL
+478 LTMANMAPSHQFNFL
-493 GRRAVA
+493 GKRVLA
-499 VFVSLVLIGGSMA
+499 VFISLILIGGS
-512 IFAKRGAG
+512 IGFFAKRGMN

-529 DLLVLDSS
+529 DLLVLDSQPS
-537 PALSVAEVRSALEPL
+537 LAVAEVRAALEPL
-552 HLTEETIQLEQ
+552 QLTEATIQQEQ
-563 AGTRQM
+563 AGTQQM
-569 LSIRSAEDTSSR
+569 LAIRSAEDTSGKILEKLRS
-581 IFENI
+581 
-586 QGSFPDRK
+586 SFPDRK
-594 VVAAQQEKVGAQIGL
+594 ITAAQQEKVGAQIGL

-614 ALLALGLGMVG
+614 ALLALGLGMIG
-625 ILIYVTFRFEF
+625 ILVYVTIRFEF
-636 SFAIGAL
+636 SFAVGAL

-695 NRTSGSVEALM
+695 NRTGGSVEALM
-706 NRSINETLGRTI
+706 NRSINETLGRTM
-718 LTGGMTLLSVA
+718 LTGGLTLLSVA

-767 CSKLGAKKAAAGK
+767 CSRIGHKRAAAGK

>member
-1 VPLRLSTSFI
+1 
-11 LSGTMTP
+11 
-18 LLTFFFGL
+18 
-26 LLLGLFAWYF
+26 
-36 STESEARK
+36 
-44 RWLGAALT
+44 
-52 ILLLLFCLDSATP
+52 
-65 PEKKIRLGLDLRGG
+65 
-79 TSFLLQL
+79 
-86 VPQNGQQITGDMLQQ
+86 
-101 AVEVIRKRV
+101 
-110 DQFGVGEPVIAP
+110 
-122 QGTQRILVQ
+122 
-131 IPGLDPAQIQTTREQ
+131 
-146 LQRVAKLEFAEVY
+146 VA
-159 PDSAGLIARIDKGEA
+159 LIAQIDKGEA
-174 ILPPGFVIKEHTQ
+174 ILPPGYVLKEQ
-187 TSEGKADVE
+187 VQNFEGREVVD

-208 EHVTHAYAFFD
+208 EHVTKAYAFFD
-219 QQGYGVSLNL
+219 QQGYGVSLTL
-229 DGEGAKSFFEL
+229 DGEGARTFFDL
-240 TTQLAPHQGRLAILL
+240 TTQLAPRQGRLAILL

-261 APSVRNPIPG
+261 APSVKNPIAG
-271 GQAQITGRFKEKEA
+271 GSAQITGRFKEKEA

-340 LAGCVALLGLW
+340 LAGLVALFGLW
-351 INIVILFGMMAMFH
+351 INIILLFGMMAMFH
-365 FVLTLPGIAGIIL
+365 FVLTLPGIAGVIL

-395 EELAAGKTLGAAID
+395 EELAAGKSLGAAID
-409 GAYNKAFSAIF
+409 GAYGKAFSAIF

-458 AVLFTRT
+458 AILFTRT

-471 KIGGLKR
+471 KVGGLKR
-478 LTMANIAPRHQFDFL
+478 LTMANMAPSHQFNFL
-493 GRRAVA
+493 GKRVLA
-499 VFVSLVLIGGSMA
+499 VFISLILIGGS
-512 IFAKRGAG
+512 IGFFAKRGMN

-529 DLLVLDSS
+529 DLLVLDSQPS
-537 PALSVAEVRSALEPL
+537 LAVAEVRAALEPL
-552 HLTEETIQLEQ
+552 QLTEATIQQEQ
-563 AGTRQM
+563 AGTQQM
-569 LSIRSAEDTSSR
+569 LAIRSAEDTSGKILEKLRS
-581 IFENI
+581 
-586 QGSFPDRK
+586 SFPDRK
-594 VVAAQQEKVGAQIGL
+594 ITAAQQEKVGAQIGL

-614 ALLALGLGMVG
+614 ALLALGLGMIG
-625 ILIYVTFRFEF
+625 ILVYVTVRFEF
-636 SFAIGAL
+636 SFAVGAL

-695 NRTSGSVEALM
+695 NRTGGSVEALM
-706 NRSINETLGRTI
+706 NRSINETLGRTM
-718 LTGGMTLLSVA
+718 LTGGLTLLSVA

-767 CSKLGAKKAAAGK
+767 CSRIGHKRAAAGK

>member
-1 VPLRLSTSFI
+1 
-11 LSGTMTP
+11 MTP

-36 STESEARK
+36 STESDGKK
-44 RWLGAALT
+44 RWLGAVLT
-52 ILLLLFCLDSATP
+52 LLLVLFCVDSATP
-65 PEKKIRLGLDLRGG
+65 PDKKIRLGLDLRGG

-86 VPQNGQQITGDMLQQ
+86 VPQNGQEITADMLQQ

-110 DQFGVGEPVIAP
+110 DKFGVSEPVIAP
-122 QGTQRILVQ
+122 QGTGRILVQ
-131 IPGLDPAQIQTTREQ
+131 IPGLDPAQIQSTKEQ
-146 LQRVAKLEFAEVY
+146 LQQVAKLEFAEVH
-159 PDSAGLIARIDKGEA
+159 PASDSLVAQIDKGEA
-174 ILPPGFVIKEHTQ
+174 IVPPGYVIRELVQSRDGKEI
-187 TSEGKADVE
+187 AE

-208 EHVTHAYAFFD
+208 DHVVKAYAFFD
-219 QQGYGVSLNL
+219 NQGYGVSLNL
-229 DGEGAKSFFEL
+229 DGEGAKTFL
-240 TTQLAPHQGRLAILL
+240 DVTTELAPHKGRLAILL

-261 APSVRNPIPG
+261 APAIRNGPIAG
-271 GQAQITGRFKEKEA
+271 GQAQITGNFKEQDA

-314 DSIRSG
+314 DSIRAG
-320 IVSGIGGLAL
+320 VVSGIGGLAL
-330 VMLFVVFYYR
+330 VMLFVLFYYR
-340 LAGCVALLGLW
+340 LAGLVALFGLL
-351 INIVILFGMMAMFH
+351 INIILLFGMMAMFH

-395 EELAAGKTLGAAID
+395 EELTAGKSLGAAID
-409 GAYNKAFSAIF
+409 GAYSKAFSAIF

-436 ASGPVRGFSV
+436 ATGPVRGFSV
-446 TLMLGIIASLFS
+446 TLMLGIVASLFS
-458 AVLFTRT
+458 AILFTRT
-465 AFRWMM
+465 AFRWMTRFA
-471 KIGGLKR
+471 GLKR
-478 LTMANIAPRHQFDFL
+478 LTMANLAPRYQFDFL
-493 GRRAVA
+493 GKRILAV
-499 VFVSLVLIGGSMA
+499 VVSVVLIGGS
-512 IFAKRGAG
+512 IGFFAKRGAD

-529 DLLVLDSS
+529 DLLVLSAQ
-537 PALSVAEVRSALEPL
+537 PALTVEETRAALEPL

-563 AGTRQM
+563 AGTEQM
-569 LSIRSAEDTSSR
+569 LAIRSAVDTSGR
-581 IFENI
+581 ILETLKAR
-586 QGSFPDRK
+586 FPDRK
-594 VVAAQQEKVGAQIGL
+594 IAAAQQEKVGAQIGM

-625 ILIYVTFRFEF
+625 ILVYVTFRFEF
-636 SFAIGAL
+636 SFAVGAL

-659 VGGEL
+659 AKGEL

-687 DRIREGLR
+687 DRIREGM
-695 NRTSGSVEALM
+695 RTRTGGSVEALM
-706 NRSINETLGRTI
+706 NRSINETLGRTM
-718 LTGGMTLLSVA
+718 LTGGLTLLSVA
-729 ALFFFGGAVLKDFA
+729 SLFFFGGAVLKDFA

-767 CSKLGAKKAAAGK
+767 CSRWGHRRAAAGK

>member
-1 VPLRLSTSFI
+1 
-11 LSGTMTP
+11 MTP

-26 LLLGLFAWYF
+26 LLLALFAWYF
-36 STESEARK
+36 STESDAKK
-44 RWLGAALT
+44 RWLGAVLT
-52 ILLLLFCLDSATP
+52 LLLLLFCLDSATP
-65 PEKKIRLGLDLRGG
+65 PAKKIRLGLDLRGG

-86 VPQNGQQITGDMLQQ
+86 VPQNGQEITGDMLQQ

-122 QGTQRILVQ
+122 QGTRRILVQ

-146 LQRVAKLEFAEVY
+146 LQRVAKLEFAEVH
-159 PDSAGLIARIDKGEA
+159 PDSVALIAQIDKGEA
-174 ILPPGFVIKEHTQ
+174 ILPPGYVLKEQ
-187 TSEGKADVE
+187 VQNFEGREVVD

-208 EHVTHAYAFFD
+208 EHVTKAYAFFD
-219 QQGYGVSLNL
+219 QQGYGVSLTL
-229 DGEGAKSFFEL
+229 DGEGARTFFDL
-240 TTQLAPHQGRLAILL
+240 TTQLAPRQGRLAILL

-261 APSVRNPIPG
+261 APSVKNPIAG
-271 GQAQITGRFKEKEA
+271 GSAQITGRFKEKEA

-340 LAGCVALLGLW
+340 LAGLVALFGLW
-351 INIVILFGMMAMFH
+351 INIILLFGMMAMFH
-365 FVLTLPGIAGIIL
+365 FVLTLPGIAGVIL

-395 EELAAGKTLGAAID
+395 EELAAGKSLGAAID
-409 GAYNKAFSAIF
+409 GAYGKAFSAIF

-458 AVLFTRT
+458 AILFTRT

-471 KIGGLKR
+471 KVGGLKR
-478 LTMANIAPRHQFDFL
+478 LTMANMAPSHQFNFL
-493 GRRAVA
+493 GKRVLA
-499 VFVSLVLIGGSMA
+499 VFISLILIGGS
-512 IFAKRGAG
+512 IGFFAKRGMN

-529 DLLVLDSS
+529 DLLVLDSQPS
-537 PALSVAEVRSALEPL
+537 LAVAEVRAALEPL
-552 HLTEETIQLEQ
+552 QLTEATIQQEQ
-563 AGTRQM
+563 AGTQQM
-569 LSIRSAEDTSSR
+569 LAIRSAEDTSGKILEKLSS
-581 IFENI
+581 
-586 QGSFPDRK
+586 SFPDRK
-594 VVAAQQEKVGAQIGL
+594 ITAAQQEKVGAQIGL

-614 ALLALGLGMVG
+614 ALLALGLGMIG
-625 ILIYVTFRFEF
+625 ILVYVTIRFEF
-636 SFAIGAL
+636 SFAVGAL

-695 NRTSGSVEALM
+695 NRTGGSVEALM
-706 NRSINETLGRTI
+706 NRSINETLGRTM
-718 LTGGMTLLSVA
+718 LTGGLTLLSVA

-767 CSKLGAKKAAAGK
+767 CSRIGHKRAAAGK

>member
-1 VPLRLSTSFI
+1 
-11 LSGTMTP
+11 MTP

-36 STESEARK
+36 STESDGKK
-44 RWLGAALT
+44 RWLGAVLT
-52 ILLLLFCLDSATP
+52 ILLVLFCLDSATP
-65 PEKKIRLGLDLRGG
+65 PSRKIKLGLDLRGG

-86 VPQNGQQITGDMLQQ
+86 VPQNGQEITGDMLQQ

-110 DQFGVGEPVIAP
+110 DKFGVSEPVIAP

-131 IPGLDPAQIQTTREQ
+131 IPGLDPAQIQSTKEQ
-146 LQRVAKLEFAEVY
+146 LQQVAKLEFAEVHR
-159 PDSAGLIARIDKGEA
+159 DSETLIPQIEKGEA
-174 ILPPGFVIKEHTQ
+174 IVPPGFVIREHAQ
-187 TSEGKADVE
+187 SIQGKDVSEK
-196 RLLVKKEADLTG
+196 LLIKREADLSG
-208 EHVTHAYAFFD
+208 EHVTKAFAYFD
-219 QQGYGVSLNL
+219 NQGYGVSLNL
-229 DGEGAKSFFEL
+229 DGDGAKTFFEL
-240 TTQLAPHQGRLAILL
+240 TTALAPHHGRVAILL

-261 APSVRNPIPG
+261 APAIRNGPIAG
-271 GQAQITGRFKEKEA
+271 GQATITGNFKEKEA

-320 IVSGIGGLAL
+320 IVSGLGGLAL
-330 VMLFVVFYYR
+330 VMLFVLVYYR
-340 LAGCVALLGLW
+340 LAGCVALLGLL

-378 TIGLAVDA
+378 TIGLSVDA

-395 EELAAGKTLGAAID
+395 EELAAGKSLGAAID
-409 GAYNKAFSAIF
+409 GAYSKAFSAIF

-436 ASGPVRGFSV
+436 ATGPVRGFSV

-458 AVLFTRT
+458 AILFTRT

-471 KIGGLKR
+471 KFAGLKR
-478 LTMANIAPRHQFDFL
+478 LTMANLAPRHRFDFL
-493 GRRAVA
+493 GKRVLA
-499 VFVSLVLIGGSMA
+499 VFVSLVLIGGSLA
-512 IFAKRGAG
+512 FFGKRGAD

-529 DLLVLDSS
+529 DLLVIDSQPS
-537 PALSVAEVRSALEPL
+537 LTIAEVRAALEPL

-563 AGTRQM
+563 AGTQQM
-569 LSIRSAEDTSSR
+569 LAIRSAEDTSGK
-581 IFENI
+581 IFAKLKS
-586 QGSFPDRK
+586 SFPDRK
-594 VVAAQQEKVGAQIGL
+594 VAAAQQEKVGAQIGI

-625 ILIYVTFRFEF
+625 ILIYVTLRFEF
-636 SFAIGAL
+636 SFAVGAL

-659 VGGEL
+659 TGGEL

-695 NRTSGSVEALM
+695 NRTGGSVEALM
-706 NRSINETLGRTI
+706 NRSINETLGRTM
-718 LTGGMTLLSVA
+718 LTGGLTLLSVA
-729 ALFFFGGAVLKDFA
+729 SLFFFGGAVLKDFA

-767 CSKLGAKKAAAGK
+767 CSKLGDKKAAAGK

>member
-1 VPLRLSTSFI
+1 
-11 LSGTMTP
+11 MTP

-26 LLLGLFAWYF
+26 LLLGLFGWYF
-36 STESEARK
+36 ATESDAKK
-44 RWLGAALT
+44 RWLGAILT
-52 ILLLLFCLDSATP
+52 LLLVLFCIDSATP
-65 PEKKIRLGLDLRGG
+65 PAQKIRLGLDLRGG

-86 VPQNGQQITGDMLQQ
+86 VPQNGEPITADMLQQ

-110 DQFGVGEPVIAP
+110 DKFGVGEPVIAP
-122 QGTQRILVQ
+122 QGTERILVQ

-146 LQRVAKLEFAEVY
+146 LQQVAKLEFCEVH
-159 PDSAGLIARIDKGEA
+159 PDSATLIAQIDKGEA
-174 ILPPGFVIKEHTQ
+174 ILPPGFVIKEENQ
-187 TSEGKADVE
+187 NRDGKELKE
-196 RLLVKKEADLTG
+196 RLLVKKKADITG
-208 EHVTHAYAFFD
+208 EHVTRANAYFD
-219 QQGYGVSLNL
+219 QGGYGVSLTL
-229 DGEGAKSFFEL
+229 DDEGARQFL
-240 TTQLAPHQGRLAILL
+240 DVTTELAPTQGRLAILL

-261 APSVRNPIPG
+261 APAISHGPIAG
-271 GQAQITGRFKEKEA
+271 GQAVITGNFKEKDA

-300 TIEETRSVSPTLGA
+300 TIEESRSVSPTLGA
-314 DSIRSG
+314 ESIKSG
-320 IVSGIGGLAL
+320 IVSGIAGLAL
-330 VMLFVVFYYR
+330 VMLFVLFYYR
-340 LAGCVALLGLW
+340 LAGSVALIGLW

-395 EELAAGKTLGAAID
+395 EELKAGKSLEAAIN
-409 GAYNKAFSAIF
+409 GAYSKAFSAIF

-436 ASGPVRGFSV
+436 ATGPVRGFSV

-458 AVLFTRT
+458 AILFTRT
-465 AFRWMM
+465 AFRWMT
-471 KIGGLKR
+471 KFAGLKR
-478 LTMANIAPRHQFDFL
+478 ITMADLAPKHQFNFL
-493 GRRAVA
+493 GRRVIAI
-499 VFVSLVLIGGSMA
+499 FISLALIGGSLA
-512 IFAKRGAG
+512 VFGIRGAN

-529 DLLVLDSS
+529 DLIVLDSQ

-552 HLTEETIQLEQ
+552 HLTEETIQMEQ
-563 AGTRQM
+563 AGLQKKI
-569 LSIRSAEDTSSR
+569 SIRSAEDTSNR
-581 IFENI
+581 ILL
-586 QGSFPDRK
+586 QLKQSFPDRH
-594 VVAAQQEKVGAQIGL
+594 VTAAQQEKVGAQIGL

-625 ILIYVTFRFEF
+625 ILIYVTLRFEL

-659 VGGEL
+659 TGGEL

-695 NRTSGSVEALM
+695 NRTGGSVEALM

-729 ALFFFGGAVLKDFA
+729 TLFFFGGAVLKDFA

-767 CSKLGAKKAAAGK
+767 CSKLGNKNATTIAVK

>member
-1 VPLRLSTSFI
+1 
-11 LSGTMTP
+11 MTP

-26 LLLGLFAWYF
+26 LLLVLFGWYF
-36 STESEARK
+36 ATESDLKK
-44 RWLGAALT
+44 RWLGSVLT
-52 ILLLLFCLDSATP
+52 LLLLLFCLDSATP
-65 PEKKIRLGLDLRGG
+65 PSKKIRLGLDLHGG

-86 VPQNGQQITGDMLQQ
+86 VPQNGEPITTDMLQQ

-110 DQFGVGEPVIAP
+110 DKFGVGEPVIAP

-146 LQRVAKLEFAEVY
+146 LQQVAKLEFAEVY
-159 PDSAGLIARIDKGEA
+159 PDRGELMAQIEKGNA
-174 ILPPGFVIKEHTQ
+174 IVPPGYVIREQTETVEEKTVTEH
-187 TSEGKADVE
+187 
-196 RLLVKKEADLTG
+196 LLVKKEPAMTG
-208 EHVTHAYAFFD
+208 DHVVRASAFFD
-219 QQGYGVSLNL
+219 QGGYGVSLTL
-229 DGEGAKSFFEL
+229 DDEGAKLFL
-240 TTQLAPHQGRLAILL
+240 DVTTALAPTQGRLAILL
-255 DGKIQS
+255 DGKVQS
-261 APSVRNPIPG
+261 APAISHGPIAG
-271 GQAQITGRFKEKEA
+271 GQAQITGHYKEKEV

-314 DSIRSG
+314 ESIKSG
-320 IVSGIGGLAL
+320 IVSGIAGLAL

-340 LAGCVALLGLW
+340 LAGCIALLGLW
-351 INIVILFGMMAMFH
+351 INIVLLFGMMAMFH

-395 EELAAGKTLGAAID
+395 EELKAGKSLEAAIN
-409 GAYNKAFSAIF
+409 GAYSKAFSAIF

-436 ASGPVRGFSV
+436 ATGPVQGFSI
-446 TLMLGIIASLFS
+446 TLILGILASLFS
-458 AVLFTRT
+458 AILFTRT
-465 AFRWMM
+465 AFRWMT
-471 KIGGLKR
+471 KWGLKR
-478 LTMANIAPRHQFDFL
+478 LTMADFAPKRQFDFL
-493 GRRAVA
+493 GYRKIAVMISIL
-499 VFVSLVLIGGSMA
+499 FIGGS
-512 IFAKRGAG
+512 IVLFGLRGSH

-529 DLLVLDSS
+529 DLLVIDSQPS
-537 PALSVAEVRSALEPL
+537 LSVAEVRTALNPL

-563 AGTRQM
+563 AGMQRM
-569 LSIRSAEDTSSR
+569 ISIRSAENTSAA
-581 IFENI
+581 ILDQI
-586 QGSFPDRK
+586 VKSFPERK
-594 VVAAQQEKVGAQIGL
+594 VVAAKQEKVGAQIGI

-614 ALLALGLGMVG
+614 AMLALALGMLG
-625 ILIYVTFRFEF
+625 ILIFVTLRFEF
-636 SFAIGAL
+636 SFAVGAL

-659 VGGEL
+659 TGGEL

-695 NRTSGSVEALM
+695 NGTGGGVEALM
-706 NRSINETLGRTI
+706 NRSINETLGRTV
-718 LTGGMTLLSVA
+718 LTGSMTLLSVA
-729 ALFFFGGAVLKDFA
+729 SLFFFGGAVLKDFA

-767 CSKLGAKKAAAGK
+767 CSKLGGKKPSNVV